1 MRSSTHQLAR
11 TILVALLATAG
22 VSPAAGQFGGLK
34 KKIKAAAGA
43 TPAKEEPAP
52 PGQPGGGENAGGTLV
67 LDDDVLERYLVYV
80 RTVEAEREA
89 AKKEDTPYGRYLKAE
104 AAAVA
109 AEEKCKAA
117 QNTWAQRLTRD
128 EKLAQR
134 SNAISE
140 KMSAALDK
148 QDRKLYE
155 AYGDS
160 LLALMDPACLVK
172 QRPARPD
179 DWNEMQRQVDERAE
193 KKGAE
198 ASGLEGRERGQ
209 IAERAIAILKDA
221 PGPDISKSEISA
233 VKKREAELKRAMGL
247 EEVPAA
253 RAGKAAPGAAADTAP
268 PPPAVPQPTAEQ
280 RALGECS
287 SKNAE
292 QNDKEVKRLGELAA
306 AASEAGNTAAA
317 IAYSDSIRRIMQQGC
332 PGN

>member
-1 MRSSTHQLAR
+1 MRSSTHQLIHA
-11 TILVALLATAG
+11 ILIAVVATAG
-22 VSPAAGQFGGLK
+22 ASPAAGQLGGLR
-34 KKIKAAAGA
+34 KKIKSAAGA
-43 TPAKEEPAP
+43 APAREEPAP
-52 PGQPGGGENAGGTLV
+52 PGQPGAGGDAGGTIV
-67 LDDDVLERYLVYV
+67 LDDDVLERYLVYF

-89 AKKEDTPYGRYLKAE
+89 AKKENTPYGKYLKAE

-109 AEEKCKAA
+109 AEEKCRAA

-148 QDRKLYE
+148 QDMKLYQ

-160 LLALMDPACLVK
+160 LLALMDPSCLVK
-172 QRPARPD
+172 QRPTRPD

-193 KKGAE
+193 KKGTE
-198 ASGLEGRERGQ
+198 ASELEGRERGQ
-209 IAERAIAILKDA
+209 IAERVIAILKDA

-233 VKKREAELKRAMGL
+233 VKKREAELKRALGL
-247 EEVPAA
+247 EEVPAEQPSK
-253 RAGKAAPGAAADTAP
+253 AGGPAAAVDTAP
-268 PPPAVPQPTAEQ
+268 PVPQPTAQQ
-280 RALGECS
+280 RALGECT

-292 QNDKEVKRLGELAA
+292 KNDKEVKRLGELAA
-306 AASEAGNTAAA
+306 AAGEAGNTALA
-317 IAYSDSIRRIMQQGC
+317 IAYSDSIRQIMQQGC